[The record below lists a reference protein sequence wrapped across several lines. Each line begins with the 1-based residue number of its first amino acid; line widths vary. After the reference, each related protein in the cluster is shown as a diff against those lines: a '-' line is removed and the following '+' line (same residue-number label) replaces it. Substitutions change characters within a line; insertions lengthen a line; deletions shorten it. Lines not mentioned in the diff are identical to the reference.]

1 MPPALARLL
10 AALGASEPYSPSP
23 SSQLR
28 AIVERC
34 PELSPTLPAIDAV
47 DDADAAGLFVAA
59 QPVLVAVA
67 ATAARRARAE
77 AVAATADL
85 ALAVADDAG
94 DARAAAGAL
103 VARAFDDPHAEVC
116 VTGAVSRA
124 RPENARNKGASLN
137 ANRSL
142 HSPVRRCGARR

>member
-59 QPVLVAVA
+59 QPVLVASG
-67 ATAARRARAE
+67 E
-77 AVAATADL
+77 
-85 ALAVADDAG
+85 
-94 DARAAAGAL
+94 L
-103 VARAFDDPHAEVC
+103 VIFSSHEPL
-116 VTGAVSRA
+116 TSRA
-124 RPENARNKGASLN
+124 WK
-137 ANRSL
+137 
-142 HSPVRRCGARR
+142 VT

>member
-1 MPPALARLL
+1 MSASLARLL
-10 AALGASEPYSPSP
+10 AALGASEPLPASP

-28 AIVERC
+28 GIVELC
-34 PELSPTLPAIDAV
+34 PELSSTLPSIDAA
-47 DDADAAGLFVAA
+47 DDGDAARVFVAA

-103 VARAFDDPHAEVC
+103 VARSFDDPHVEVC
-116 VTGAVSRA
+116 TERAVSRA
-124 RPENARNKGASLN
+124 PRNRAKQRTLS
-137 ANRSL
+137 R
-142 HSPVRRCGARR
+142 